1 MKAFSHVPASFIA
14 LQAIDAVGCSSLQ
27 ALKLEINHIRDEKL
41 SRRQYLMVI
50 RSFFN
55 LDIHL

>member
-41 SRRQYLMVI
+41 SYLMVI

-55 LDIHL
+55 LVIHL